1 MGTSNDYI
9 SIAIPVFNETH
20 GLTNLVEKVLRLPFE
35 KEVLIIDD
43 GSTYSETQ
51 KILQRVKKDYPQVT
65 IITNRENL
73 GKSASIQLAFKRAKG
88 NLFTILDGD
97 SELDPND
104 ILILYKNLK
113 ENDARFANGSRT
125 PRQTKQMSYS
135 RFLTTLGMKAS
146 GFLTKF
152 LYNTRVK
159 DILSGLKLFYADDF
173 KSHKFTTK
181 RFGLES
187 ELVTTTLISHRK
199 FIETDISYYPRTYKE
214 GKKIH
219 ILDGFEIIRYIFVNA
234 FINKNFLRT
243 PIFAIFLG
251 ISILLF
257 SFFVYN
263 LHANSAAT
271 SDSIPNNFTAVNIVY
286 NNRLDLENFRSYF
299 LKKNQG
305 SVVTENANNILYS
318 KTPVINAILAAP
330 YFYLFDKIHNIQN
343 ISASDFLHKDY
354 ETYYQSVGKY
364 YAALL
369 SSFSVLFIYLTVIS
383 LFKNSIYAGIASVTY
398 AFATSVYS
406 TAALGNWQ
414 HAPSLLL
421 INSAYYFLFNF
432 LKTKRKS
439 FLFIASILLALATLI
454 RITNLF
460 FFLGFIGVLFFYK
473 PYRKL
478 LSGPII
484 VFLTLILVWQTITIS
499 IGIPG
504 GYNQEIIRSI
514 QLFSP
519 LNIALAF
526 GSLLISPNV
535 GILIFCPIVI
545 FSFLGIYTN
554 IRSHLKTNDR
564 TSPLFV
570 FLIISS
576 INFIF
581 LLIFSSFWWAWEG
594 GFSWGPRL
602 LTEGIPFLI
611 YLGAFYFSTLRSITL
626 KKISYIAFSLLMSW
640 SIFVQV
646 LGVYAYDG
654 GWHRKYYRDK
664 SRLEMAWFIQPN
676 IISYYSAR
684 KVFFT
689 QQLIASGNRLKIQ
702 KTQYYINFIPPTYKQ
717 IGKKSFFL

>member
-1 MGTSNDYI
+1 MGANNDYI
-9 SIAIPVFNETH
+9 SIAIPVFNETN
-20 GLTNLVEKVLRLPFE
+20 GLANLVEKVVKLPFK
-35 KEVLIIDD
+35 KELLIIDD
-43 GSTYSETQ
+43 GSTYSETK
-51 KILQRVKKDYPQVT
+51 KILNAIKKDYPQVT
-65 IITNRENL
+65 IIVNRENL
-73 GKSASIQLAFKRAKG
+73 GKSISIQLAFKKAKG
-88 NLFTILDGD
+88 NLFAILDGD

-104 ILILYKNLK
+104 ILRLYKDLKK
-113 ENDARFANGSRT
+113 ENARFANGSRAPT
-125 PRQTKQMSYS
+125 QTKQISYS
-135 RFLTTLGMKAS
+135 RLLTALGMKAS
-146 GFLTKF
+146 GLLTKA
-152 LYNTRVK
+152 LYNIHVK

-173 KSHKFTTK
+173 RNHEFATK

-187 ELVTTTLISHRK
+187 ELVITALNSGRK
-199 FIETDISYYPRTYKE
+199 FAEADVHYYPRGYKQ
-214 GKKIH
+214 GKKIN
-219 ILDGFEIIRYIFVNA
+219 ILDSFEIIRYVFANA
-234 FINKNFLRT
+234 FINRNFLRS
-243 PIFAIFLG
+243 PIF
-251 ISILLF
+251 SILLGIVILLF
-257 SFFVYN
+257 TFFVYN
-263 LHANSAAT
+263 LHANSSAT
-271 SDSIPNNFTAVNIVY
+271 SDSIPNNFTTVNIIY
-286 NNRLDLENFRSYF
+286 HNRLDLENFRSYF

-318 KTPVINAILAAP
+318 KTPVINGILAAP
-330 YFYLFDKIHNIQN
+330 YFYLFDKIHNIQK
-343 ISASDFLHKDY
+343 ISAVDFLHKDY

-369 SSFSVLFIYLTVIS
+369 SSFSVLFIYLTLIS
-383 LFKNSIYAGIASVTY
+383 LFKNSIYAGIASLTY

-439 FLFIASILLALATLI
+439 LLFIVSILLALAALV

-460 FFLGFIGVLFFYK
+460 FFLGIIGVLFFYK

-478 LSGPII
+478 LNIPII
-484 VFLTLILVWQTITIS
+484 VFLTLILLWQSITIF

-519 LNIALAF
+519 LNIGAAF

-535 GILIFCPIVI
+535 GILIFCPIAI
-545 FSFLGIYTN
+545 FGFLGIYAT
-554 IRSHLKTNDR
+554 IRSHLKNNNKTN
-564 TSPLFV
+564 PLFV
-570 FLIISS
+570 FMIISS
-576 INFIF
+576 INFA
-581 LLIFSSFWWAWEG
+581 LLLMFNSFWWAWEG

-611 YLGAFYFSTLRSITL
+611 YLGAFYFFTLRSIPL
-626 KKISYIAFSLLMSW
+626 KKISYIAFSLLISW

-654 GWHRKYYRDK
+654 GWHRKYYRGR
-664 SRLEMAWFIQPN
+664 SGLEMAWFIQPN
-676 IISYYSAR
+676 IISYYAGR

-689 QQLIASGNRLKIQ
+689 QSIIASGNRLKIQ
-702 KTQYYINFIPPTYKQ
+702 KTQYHINFTPPTYKQ